1 MSNPRLRDPLRR
13 PDFRRL
19 ALSYAVNELGD
30 WLGIV
35 ALSVLVFDQTDS
47 ALATALLFV
56 GTGFLPALLTPVV
69 VARLERPPPRFVLP
83 AIYAGEAAAF
93 GALALLAGHF
103 SLAAVVVVATIDGA
117 LALTARSLTRAV
129 SATMLEPRGELRAG
143 NAILNVAFTGG
154 AAVGPAVAGVVVA
167 AFGAQ
172 TALLLDAI
180 SFYAIAWILL
190 GARRLPHAEPEP
202 GQLREQVRAGLGYIR
217 GNLTLRRLL
226 GAQTLALVFFS
237 AVIPIEVIYAKETL
251 GAGDTGYGLML
262 GSWGGGMVLGSIV
275 FATLRRAPLPLLL
288 FFSTLAIGAGYLG
301 MAAAGTLALACVAA
315 AVGGVGNGVQW
326 VAVISSVQELTTQ
339 SMQARVIGVLESLGA
354 ATPGLGY
361 LLGGLIATGF
371 DPRATFLVAGI
382 GVVSIALV
390 AAPLLGRKWPESSE
404 EPALDERPHGLDAGL
419 EIMVELI
426 PQGRSTRHGGEPP
439 TQSSTGRG
447 RGNPVQP
454 EAEVRR

>member
-1 MSNPRLRDPLRR
+1 MGNSRLRDPLRR

-47 ALATALLFV
+47 ALATALLFM

-103 SLAAVVVVATIDGA
+103 SLVAIVIVATIDGA

-129 SATMLEPRGELRAG
+129 SATMLEPAGELRAG
-143 NAILNVAFTGG
+143 NAILNLAFTGG
-154 AAVGPAVAGVVVA
+154 AAVGPAIAGVVVA

-172 TALLLDAI
+172 TALLLDAV
-180 SFYAIAWILL
+180 SFYAIACILL
-190 GARRLPHAEPEP
+190 TAKRLPHAEPEP

-226 GAQTLALVFFS
+226 AAQTVALVFFS

-262 GSWGGGMVLGSIV
+262 GSWGGGMVLGSVV
-275 FATLRRAPLPLLL
+275 FATLRRAPLPMLL

-301 MAAAGTLALACVAA
+301 MAAAGTLAVACAA
-315 AVGGVGNGVQW
+315 AALGGAGNGVQW
-326 VAVISSVQELTTQ
+326 VAVISSVQELTMQ
-339 SMQARVIGVLESLGA
+339 NMQARVIGVLESLGS
-354 ATPGLGY
+354 ATPGIGY
-361 LLGGLIATGF
+361 LLGGLIASGF

-382 GVVSIALV
+382 GVVAIAV
-390 AAPLLGRKWPESSE
+390 IAAPLLGRKWPEGSEKTSS
-404 EPALDERPHGLDAGL
+404 DGRPEGVDAGL

-426 PQGRSTRHGGEPP
+426 PQGRSTRQGREMP
-439 TQSSTGRG
+439 TQSSTGKG
-447 RGNPVQP
+447 HKGPIEP